1 MRRDPPVSAIV
12 IFGATG
18 DLTRRKLLPALYHLH
33 VEGLLPGAVAVV
45 GASRSD
51 LGDDGFRELAREAVG
66 RFGRHPPE
74 GAAWEGFASRLRYVR
89 ASFTEPGGLD
99 PLAGRLREVERRGP
113 AARLFYAATPPAA
126 FPDLVRALG
135 EAGLAPGSRIVLEK
149 PFGHDLASAREL
161 NAAVHE
167 VFDESQVFRID
178 HYMGKETV
186 QNILAL
192 RFSNGLFEPI
202 WNRRYLD
209 HVQITVAEEIGI
221 EGRGDFY
228 EQTGCL
234 RDMVQTHL
242 LQVLT
247 FVAME
252 PPLSFDPDRLRDE
265 KVRVLRA
272 THVCDPSRAVFG
284 QYEGYRG
291 EEGVAP
297 DSTVETFVALE
308 LEIENWRWAGV
319 PFYLRTG
326 KRLAR
331 RASEVTLVL
340 REVPYNVFREAGVES
355 LPRDHLTIR
364 IQPDEGVTLAINAK
378 RPGVGFE
385 LGRATMD
392 FDYERAFPTEL
403 LDAYE
408 LLLLEAME
416 GDHTLFL
423 REDAVERAWEIL
435 EPLLEAPPP
444 VRPYPAGSWGPP
456 EADELVAPHRWHVH
470 GGARPSPG
478 TGRTGEEGAA
488 TGTGRPLGTEAAS
501 G

>member
-1 MRRDPPVSAIV
+1 VRRAAPVGTIV

-18 DLTRRKLLPALYHLH
+18 DLTRRKLLPALFHLD
-33 VEGLLPGAVAVV
+33 VQGLLPPAVAIV
-45 GASRSD
+45 GASRGG
-51 LGDDGFRELAREAVG
+51 LDDEAFRGLAREAVA
-66 RFGRHPPE
+66 RFGRHPPA
-74 GAAWEGFASRLRYVR
+74 GPSWDRFAARLRYAAVNL
-89 ASFTEPGGLD
+89 TGGGGLA
-99 PLAGRLREVERRGP
+99 PLVRLLGALARGGP
-113 AARLFYAATPPAA
+113 SGRLFYAAIPPAA
-126 FPDLVRALG
+126 FAELVRALG

-149 PFGHDLASAREL
+149 PFGRDLASAREL
-161 NAAVHE
+161 NAVVHE

-209 HVQITVAEEIGI
+209 HVQVTVAEEIGI

-272 THVCDPSRAVFG
+272 AHVCHPSRAVFG
-284 QYEGYRG
+284 QYEGYRA

-297 DSTVETFVALE
+297 DSQVETFVALE

-331 RASEVTLVL
+331 RASEVTLVF
-340 REVPYNVFREAGVES
+340 REVPYNVFREVGVEA
-355 LPRDHLTIR
+355 LPCDHLTIR

-378 RPGVGFE
+378 RPGAGFE

-435 EPLLEAPPP
+435 SPLLEAPPP
-444 VRPYPAGSWGPP
+444 VRPYPPGSWGPP
-456 EADELVAPHRWHVH
+456 EADELIAPRRWHLH
-470 GGARPSPG
+470 GAGRAASGARRPDQPRAAEAPG
-478 TGRTGEEGAA
+478 G
-488 TGTGRPLGTEAAS
+488 PLGTAS
-501 G
+501 GTG

>member
-1 MRRDPPVSAIV
+1 VRPGAPVGVIV
-12 IFGATG
+12 IFGASG
-18 DLTRRKLLPALYHLH
+18 DLTRRKLLPALFRLD
-33 VEGLLPGAVAVV
+33 VRGLLPEGVAIV

-51 LGDDGFRELAREAVG
+51 LDDEAFRGLAREAVA
-66 RFGRHPPE
+66 RFGPQPPE
-74 GAAWEGFASRLRYVR
+74 GPSWDRFAARLRYAR
-89 ASFTEPGGLD
+89 ASLTGGGGLA
-99 PLAGRLREVERRGP
+99 PLVGLLGEVERARPSG
-113 AARLFYAATPPAA
+113 RLFYAAIPPAA
-126 FPDLVRALG
+126 SADLVRALG

-161 NAAVHE
+161 NAVVHE
-167 VFDESQVFRID
+167 VFEESQVFRID

-291 EEGVAP
+291 EPGVAP
-297 DSTVETFVALE
+297 DSEVETFVALE

-331 RASEVTLVL
+331 RTSEVTLVF
-340 REVPYNVFREAGVES
+340 REVPYNVFREAGVEV
-355 LPRDHLTIR
+355 LRRDHLTIR

-378 RPGVGFE
+378 RPGAGFE

-392 FDYERAFPTEL
+392 FDYERAFPAGL

-435 EPLLEAPPP
+435 APLLEARPP
-444 VRPYPAGSWGPP
+444 VRPYPPGSWGPP
-456 EADELVAPHRWHVH
+456 EADDLIAPDRWHVY
-470 GGARPSPG
+470 GGARSPVDAA
-478 TGRTGEEGAA
+478 GRS
-488 TGTGRPLGTEAAS
+488 R
-501 G
+501 